1 MINNKIDLISLIRTA
16 GRNIQTLRMNKK
28 LSIELLAKEIDVPI
42 EELLNIESGQ
52 VDDLSFTVV
61 VLIANYFNAS
71 LQELLDLQ
79 IVQIFNQSQN
89 ITAGDR
95 QVSYTNHVK
104 DGYEV
109 YINHLKEENLELRKK
124 IEGMS

>member
-1 MINNKIDLISLIRTA
+1 MINNKIDLVTLIRTT
-16 GRNIQTLRMNKK
+16 GRNIQTLRINKK
-28 LSIELLAKEIDVPI
+28 LPIGVLAEEIDI
-42 EELLNIESGQ
+42 SAEELENIESGQ
-52 VDDLSFTVV
+52 VNDLSFSKVV
-61 VLIANYFNAS
+61 IIANYFNIS

-79 IVQIFNQSQN
+79 IVQIFNNSQN

-95 QVSYTNHVK
+95 EVSYTNHLK

-124 IEGMS
+124 VEGIS

>member
-1 MINNKIDLISLIRTA
+1 MINNKIDLVTLIRTA
-16 GRNIQTLRMNKK
+16 GRNIQTLRINKK
-28 LSIELLAKEIDVPI
+28 LSIEVLAEEIDI
-42 EELLNIESGQ
+42 SAEELENIESGQ
-52 VDDLSFTVV
+52 VNDLSFSKVV
-61 VLIANYFNAS
+61 IIANYFNIS

-79 IVQIFNQSQN
+79 IVQIFNNSQN

-95 QVSYTNHVK
+95 EVSYTNHLK

-124 IEGMS
+124 VEDIS